1 MYTLNI
7 LNRISL
13 LLVLVL
19 VNACASTYSQTDA
32 EKAVE
37 PKMDSLVTAQWLNEH
52 INDPDLV
59 ILDTTVIVEMDEKG
73 FRNLSGKDNYNKAHI
88 PTAGFADL
96 MGELRDP
103 KSSLDFALPTPEEFA
118 AVMGAL
124 GVGDNSRVVLYSASY
139 QAWPARVWWM
149 LRWVGFDNVAIL
161 DGGLNAWKEA
171 GLPIS
176 SEQTNLPAKQLTI
189 KLRPEL
195 IADRDEVFTSINKS
209 DVSIVDVLP
218 DAHYIGEMVMNER
231 AGHIPSAINKP
242 DSNQFTETGQ
252 YRPIDELDMIYDM
265 KKEQRSITYCGGGIS
280 ASSVAFTMHRLG
292 FTDVAVYIGSIQEWA
307 ADSNNP
313 MTTKTSDDN

>member
-73 FRNLSGKDNYNKAHI
+73 FRNLSGKDNFNKAHI

-96 MGELRDP
+96 MGELSDMDSP
-103 KSSLDFALPTPEEFA
+103 YTQTIPTPQQFA
-118 AVMGAL
+118 EAMGKL
-124 GVGDNSRVVLYSASY
+124 GVGDDSKVVLYSTTFPS
-139 QAWPARVWWM
+139 WPARVWWM
-149 LRWVGFDNVAIL
+149 LRWIGFDNVAVL
-161 DGGLNAWKEA
+161 DGGLGAWQMA
-171 GLPIS
+171 GLPLS
-176 SEQTNLPAKQLTI
+176 NESADRPAKKLTI
-189 KLRPEL
+189 NLRPEMV
-195 IADRDEVFTSINKS
+195 ADRDEVFAAIEKT
-209 DVSIVDVLP
+209 DVTLVDALP
-218 DAHYIGEMVMNER
+218 DAHYIGEMKMYER
-231 AGHIPSAINKP
+231 TGHIPGAINKP
-242 DSNQFTETGQ
+242 DFNQLTETGQ
-252 YRPIDELDMIYDM
+252 YRPLDELDMLYDHE
-265 KKEQRSITYCGGGIS
+265 KENRSITYCGGGIS

-292 FTDVAVYIGSIQEWA
+292 YKDVAVYMGSLQEWA
-307 ADSNNP
+307 PDSNNP